1 MSSSSPIIDIQSAK
15 EQEWDVIIIGSGMG
29 GCSAAYQ
36 LAKHGRKV
44 LIAEKGLAKLSQ
56 YEGVE
61 TAETDP
67 NERLK
72 SGKWPTQLTA
82 VIDNRKSEVWAPL
95 GCGAGGSS
103 SLYAAALQRLEPS
116 DFKSQPLP
124 GGGSIEWPFS
134 YDELSPYYAAAEK
147 IFSVC
152 GTDDP
157 LNNKNKSSLLAPPAM
172 CEADRHYF
180 QEFQAAGLHPYR
192 LHAGIKYENACAEC
206 GGHIC
211 PRSCKQDANNACLQP
226 ALKTGNV
233 FFIEQ
238 AETEKLIANKH
249 QIQTVQIKDKNQIR
263 HQLSAKIVILSAGAY
278 FTPVIL
284 QNSRNEEWPDGLSNK
299 SGLVGKN
306 LMFHAGHHIAFWP
319 REKYSRKGANKTIA
333 LRDYYQCNDKKYGEF
348 QSTGLFSSY
357 GNVVYALQLLFDQSM
372 FRHIKIL
379 KQFLR
384 IPAYIATK
392 LYGDA
397 TVFATIVEDYPY
409 KENCIIADDSAASG
423 MRFEYH
429 KHKELTDRTADFKKI
444 ICKRLKRLRS
454 VPMGPIHLNYGH
466 PCGTCKSG
474 RNPEDSVID
483 QHCKSHDIDNLY
495 IVDASF
501 MPTSGGTNPSLTV
514 AANAFRVADRINAL
528 LDRQSK

>member
-1 MSSSSPIIDIQSAK
+1 MSSSSPIITIATAQK
-15 EQEWDVIIIGSGMG
+15 KQWDVIIIGSGMG

-36 LAKHGRKV
+36 LAKHGKQV
-44 LIAEKGLAKLSQ
+44 LIVEKGLAKHTQ

-61 TAETDP
+61 TAEADP
-67 NERLK
+67 GERLK
-72 SGKWPTQLTA
+72 SGKWPTQITA
-82 VIDNRKSEVWAPL
+82 VIDDRQSRLWAPL

-116 DFKSQPLP
+116 DFESQILP
-124 GGGSIEWPFS
+124 DGKSIEWPFS
-134 YDELSPYYAAAEK
+134 YDELSPYYAQAEK
-147 IFSVC
+147 LFSVC

-157 LNNKNKSSLLAPPAM
+157 LNKKNLSSLAPPPAM

-192 LHAGIKYENACAEC
+192 LHAGIKYEKGCVEC
-206 GGHIC
+206 GGQIC
-211 PRSCKQDANNACLQP
+211 PRGCKQDANNACLQP

-233 FFIEQ
+233 FFVEQ
-238 AETEKLIANKH
+238 AETEKLLADQHHIHA
-249 QIQTVQIKDKNQIR
+249 IQVKDKDQ
-263 HQLSAKIVILSAGAY
+263 HSHKLTAKIIVLAAGAY
-278 FTPVIL
+278 FTPVVL
-284 QNSRNEEWPDGLSNK
+284 QNSKSENWPDGLSNK

-319 REKYSRKGANKTIA
+319 RDKYSRQGANKTIA
-333 LRDYYQCNDKKYGEF
+333 LRDYYQFDGKKYGEF

-357 GNVVYALQLLFDQSM
+357 GNVVYALGLIFDQSI

-409 KENCIIADDSAASG
+409 SENRILADDASPSG

-429 KHKELTDRTADFKKI
+429 RHTELTQRTAAFKKM

-466 PCGTCKSG
+466 PCGTCKAG
-474 RNPEDSVID
+474 NNPADSVID
-483 QHCKSHDIDNLY
+483 RDCRSHDIDNLY
-495 IVDASF
+495 IADASF

-514 AANAFRVADRINAL
+514 AANALRVADKINEK
-528 LDRQSK
+528 LDSMP